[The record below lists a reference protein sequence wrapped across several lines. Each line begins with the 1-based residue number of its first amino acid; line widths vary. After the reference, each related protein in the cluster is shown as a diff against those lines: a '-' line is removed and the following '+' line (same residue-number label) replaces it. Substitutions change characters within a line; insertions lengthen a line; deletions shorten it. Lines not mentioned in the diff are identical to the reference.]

1 MAQEWHTLIHVCR
14 RWRYIIFASPRV
26 LNLRLLCTIGTP
38 VRARLAIW
46 PAIPIAI
53 IGSVDSTP
61 LEVVADNIMAS
72 LEHKDRVYRIDLQ
85 RIPNSLMGRIAA
97 AMEEP
102 FPMLTDLA
110 LHATAPVLPDSFLG
124 GSAPGLQSLRL
135 TSVPFPAL
143 WKFLPTATHLV
154 FLELW
159 DVPHSGYISPSAM
172 ATCLSAL
179 MRLEELHLGFQ
190 SPRSHPD
197 RANQRLPPQ
206 TRLILP
212 ALSTLQFKGVSE
224 YFEDLVA
231 QIDAP
236 LLNDVWIV
244 FLHQLVFDTPQ
255 LLQFF
260 SRANGFKVHP
270 RANVRFCGDFVRVS
284 LYSQTKTSSSR
295 EFTLLIKCR
304 DTDWQLSSLAQF
316 CSSFLPPLSTVQ
328 LLNLYGGPTQ
338 SLDDMEV
345 TQWLELLQP
354 FTAVKNLYICD
365 ELAPHIVPALQGETG
380 VLLAL
385 KYLILDRRQSSGHVQ
400 EAIEGFT
407 AERQLSGHPVAARYK
422 STTGDNTESWWNI
435 ND

>member
-14 RWRYIIFASPRV
+14 KWRYIIFASPRV

-46 PAIPIAI
+46 PAFPIAV

-85 RIPNSLMGRIAA
+85 RIPISLMGRIAA
-97 AMEEP
+97 AMEES

-110 LHATAPVLPDSFLG
+110 LHAMPGAPVLTDSFLG
-124 GSAPGLQSLRL
+124 GSVPGLQSLRL
-135 TSVPFPAL
+135 TSVPFPGIPAL
-143 WKFLPTATHLV
+143 FIPTATHLV
-154 FLELW
+154 SLELW

-179 MRLEELHLGFQ
+179 TRLEELHLGFR
-190 SPRSHPD
+190 SPRSRPD
-197 RANQRLPPQ
+197 RANQRPPPQ
-206 TRLILP
+206 ARQILP
-212 ALSTLQFKGVSE
+212 ALSKLQFKGVSE

-255 LLQFF
+255 LLQLF
-260 SRANGFKVHP
+260 SRTNRFKVHT
-270 RANVRFCGDFVRVS
+270 RADVRFCGDFVRIS
-284 LYSQTKTSSSR
+284 LYSQTESSFHR
-295 EFTLLIKCR
+295 EVTLSIKCR
-304 DTDWQLSSLAQF
+304 DTDWQLSSLAQI

-328 LLNLYGGPTQ
+328 LLNLHEGPTH

-345 TQWLELLQP
+345 TQWLELLRP
-354 FTAVKNLYICD
+354 FTVLKILYICD
-365 ELAPHIVPALQGETG
+365 ELAPRIVPALQGETE

-385 KYLILDRRQSSGHVQ
+385 KYLNLDRRQSPGPVQ
-400 EAIEGFT
+400 QAIKGFT
-407 AERQLSGHPVAARYK
+407 AERQLSGRPVEVLHG
-422 STTGDNTESWWNI
+422 SPNCGGVWWSWG
-435 ND
+435 